1 MSQNKEIV
9 TLDIEGMTCAA
20 CAVRIEKVIQ
30 KNTPESIVNVSF
42 PLKTAEIELDTSNNI
57 NELIAKI
64 EKIGYKAKVHEEVEE
79 GSKPYTKFILP
90 LFSLIASRGISL
102 LIDAGY
108 ELAGNILGVLIV
120 LLLGRKFH
128 LSSIN
133 NLIRFQFNMDTLISL
148 GSLSAIVITFLPL
161 ESAPSFI
168 DTGAYIVS
176 FVLIGKTIEEIS
188 IKKTISVTEA
198 IEKNYPKKIR
208 VINGSSE
215 TYRDISLVE
224 IGDVIRVNPG
234 ELIPLDGV
242 LEEGTTLVDESV
254 VTGESIPLNKEAGS
268 ELISGSINLIS
279 PISLKVSA
287 ISNKSTFSQI
297 VSMVK
302 QAQLSKPSIQKT
314 IDGVTGIFVP
324 VVLLISF
331 VTFLLRFLVLEQN
344 LLDSLSSGI
353 AVLVIACPCALGLAT
368 PLVLYKSV
376 ALANSEGII
385 FKNYDVLERLNK
397 INALIFD
404 KTGTL
409 TTGVLKIKLKE
420 KSKTYA
426 ENEILSLIASV
437 ERYSNHPIAKSILLE
452 AENRDVPLYDASKV
466 VEIAGEGISGIVNK
480 KNITIKKNLDPGNN
494 SSSLTVEI
502 DNESIQIDLE
512 EELNAD
518 SLLIEDLSS
527 RFKLAILSGDTD
539 IKTGQFAELLE
550 IEDAI
555 GNLTPSDKKKK
566 IESLQKNFN
575 IAYVGDGINDAPS
588 LKQANIGIAAGTS
601 TEIARSAGDI
611 ILLKGGVEKIN
622 TIFSIAKDS
631 FSRIKQN
638 LFFAFIYNA
647 AMIPVAIAG
656 KISPRYAAIAMA
668 LSSISVVLNSSRRIK
683 I

>member
-42 PLKTAEIELDTSNNI
+42 PLKTAELELDTSKNI

-79 GSKPYTKFILP
+79 DSKPYTKFILP

-148 GSLSAIVITFLPL
+148 GSLSSIVITFLPL

-208 VINGSSE
+208 LIDGSSE

-353 AVLVIACPCALGLAT
+353 AALVIACPCALGLAT

-376 ALANSEGII
+376 ALANSEGIS
-385 FKNYDVLERLNK
+385 FKNFRV
-397 INALIFD
+397 
-404 KTGTL
+404 
-409 TTGVLKIKLKE
+409 
-420 KSKTYA
+420 
-426 ENEILSLIASV
+426 
-437 ERYSNHPIAKSILLE
+437 
-452 AENRDVPLYDASKV
+452 
-466 VEIAGEGISGIVNK
+466 
-480 KNITIKKNLDPGNN
+480 
-494 SSSLTVEI
+494 
-502 DNESIQIDLE
+502 
-512 EELNAD
+512 
-518 SLLIEDLSS
+518 
-527 RFKLAILSGDTD
+527 
-539 IKTGQFAELLE
+539 
-550 IEDAI
+550 
-555 GNLTPSDKKKK
+555 
-566 IESLQKNFN
+566 
-575 IAYVGDGINDAPS
+575 
-588 LKQANIGIAAGTS
+588 
-601 TEIARSAGDI
+601 
-611 ILLKGGVEKIN
+611 
-622 TIFSIAKDS
+622 
-631 FSRIKQN
+631 
-638 LFFAFIYNA
+638 
-647 AMIPVAIAG
+647 
-656 KISPRYAAIAMA
+656 
-668 LSSISVVLNSSRRIK
+668 
-683 I
+683 

>member
-1 MSQNKEIV
+1 LSQNKEIV

-324 VVLLISF
+324 VVLLVSF

>member
-42 PLKTAEIELDTSNNI
+42 PLKTAEIELYTSSNI

-79 GSKPYTKFILP
+79 DSKPYTKFILP

-108 ELAGNILGVLIV
+108 ELASNILGVLIV

-161 ESAPSFI
+161 ESATSFI

-208 VINGSSE
+208 LINGSSE

-409 TTGVLKIKLKE
+409 TTGVLKIKIKE
-420 KSKTYA
+420 TSKTYT

-518 SLLIEDLSS
+518 SLLMEDLSS
-527 RFKLAILSGDTD
+527 RFKLAILSGDSD

>member
-42 PLKTAEIELDTSNNI
+42 PLKTAELELDTSKNI

-79 GSKPYTKFILP
+79 DSKPYTKFILP

-148 GSLSAIVITFLPL
+148 GSLSSIVITFLPL

-168 DTGAYIVS
+168 DTGAYIIS

-208 VINGSSE
+208 LIDGSSE

-409 TTGVLKIKLKE
+409 TTGVLKIKIKE
-420 KSKTYA
+420 TSKTYT

-452 AENRDVPLYDASKV
+452 AENKDIPLYDASKV

-527 RFKLAILSGDTD
+527 RFKLAILSGDSD

>member
-42 PLKTAEIELDTSNNI
+42 PLKTAELELDTSKNI

-79 GSKPYTKFILP
+79 DSKPYTKFILP

-148 GSLSAIVITFLPL
+148 GSLSSIVITFLPL

-208 VINGSSE
+208 LIDGSSE

-409 TTGVLKIKLKE
+409 TTGVLKIKIKE
-420 KSKTYA
+420 TSKTYT

-452 AENRDVPLYDASKV
+452 AENKDIPLYDASKV

-527 RFKLAILSGDTD
+527 RFKLAILSGDSD

>member
-1 MSQNKEIV
+1 LSQNKEIV

-42 PLKTAEIELDTSNNI
+42 PLKTAELELDTSKNI

-79 GSKPYTKFILP
+79 DSKPYTKFILP

-148 GSLSAIVITFLPL
+148 GSLSSIVITFLPL

-208 VINGSSE
+208 LIDGSSE

-409 TTGVLKIKLKE
+409 TTGVLKIKIKE
-420 KSKTYA
+420 TSKTYT

-452 AENRDVPLYDASKV
+452 AENKDIPLYDASKV

-527 RFKLAILSGDTD
+527 RFKLAILSGDSD

>member
-42 PLKTAEIELDTSNNI
+42 PLKTAEIELYTSSNI

-79 GSKPYTKFILP
+79 DSKPYTKFILP

-108 ELAGNILGVLIV
+108 ELASNILGVLIV

-161 ESAPSFI
+161 ESATSFI

-208 VINGSSE
+208 LINGSSE

-324 VVLLISF
+324 VVLLVSF

-409 TTGVLKIKLKE
+409 TTGVLKIKIKE
-420 KSKTYA
+420 TSKTYT

-518 SLLIEDLSS
+518 SLLMEDLSS
-527 RFKLAILSGDTD
+527 RFKLAILSGDSD

>member
-324 VVLLISF
+324 VVLLVSF

>member
-42 PLKTAEIELDTSNNI
+42 PLKTAEIELYTSSNI

-79 GSKPYTKFILP
+79 DSKPYTKFILP

-108 ELAGNILGVLIV
+108 ELASNILGVLIV

-161 ESAPSFI
+161 ESATSFI

-208 VINGSSE
+208 LINGSSE

-518 SLLIEDLSS
+518 SLLMEDLSS
-527 RFKLAILSGDTD
+527 RFKLAILSGDSD